1 MRNEYILLKS
11 EEGQLK
17 ATTKKLDGEI
27 DLILGNTSQPITERQ
42 EIISSAVDSMLN
54 YGEDQSDL
62 QNYLSTIRELEN
74 KIEAKEAE
82 ISSKYL
88 ALQKDN
94 EEFIVL
100 QSKLNRQKIDAEAWL
115 AKCKKDTQNLKE
127 NANILEVKGQ
137 SKAIE
142 FSSMNSWIIM

>member
-82 ISSKYL
+82 ISNKYL

-100 QSKLNRQKIDAEAWL
+100 QSKLNRQKIDAEA
-115 AKCKKDTQNLKE
+115 
-127 NANILEVKGQ
+127 
-137 SKAIE
+137 
-142 FSSMNSWIIM
+142 